1 MYKKNRSGEIGES
14 WGNTRIH
21 PSRLGMWCCLSL
33 AWRLEGYLV
42 PLLKLYIYI
51 YIYTGWQRVFATIIP
66 ESWSQ
71 TGQVLRVAQIKWWS
85 QEPRHQ
91 KNLAINAG
99 GKNNNNRKRIPS
111 SPGIETDQVSPLSA
125 RLQKW
130 FDSPA
135 TCGSYINSALN
146 QTMFKEWTCPA
157 SVGPRG
163 CILLSFFLNFLYFF
177 LLHYWQ
183 SQWYHCNQLTH
194 RSAPERKELSR
205 KKVHPRGHLT
215 WNICRARPV
224 A

>member
-1 MYKKNRSGEIGES
+1 MYKKKRSGEIGES

-42 PLLKLYIYI
+42 PLLKLYIY
-51 YIYTGWQRVFATIIP
+51 TCWQRVFATIIP

-71 TGQVLRVAQIKWWS
+71 TGRVLRVTQIKWWS

-91 KNLAINAG
+91 KNLAINAR
-99 GKNNNNRKRIPS
+99 GKKNNNRKRIPS

-125 RLQKW
+125 RLQEQ

-146 QTMFKEWTCPA
+146 QRTFKEWTCPA
-157 SVGPRG
+157 SVALADVY
-163 CILLSFFLNFLYFF
+163 CFFLFILFF
-177 LLHYWQ
+177 ILFFFITLLAEPVIALQ
-183 SQWYHCNQLTH
+183 STYISFWSWTKRALPEE
-194 RSAPERKELSR
+194 SASKGPPPYMKYL
-205 KKVHPRGHLT
+205 PG
-215 WNICRARPV
+215 
-224 A
+224 

>member
-1 MYKKNRSGEIGES
+1 MLPKPGLKVR
-14 WGNTRIH
+14 
-21 PSRLGMWCCLSL
+21 RLSCTTF
-33 AWRLEGYLV
+33 ETV
-42 PLLKLYIYI
+42 

-71 TGQVLRVAQIKWWS
+71 TGQVLRVTQIKWWS

-91 KNLAINAG
+91 KNLAINAR

-125 RLQKW
+125 RLQEQ

-135 TCGSYINSALN
+135 TYGSYINSALN

-157 SVGPRG
+157 SVALADVY
-163 CILLSFFLNFLYFF
+163 CFFYLFYFLYFFF

-183 SQWYHCNQLTH
+183 SQW
-194 RSAPERKELSR
+194 
-205 KKVHPRGHLT
+205 
-215 WNICRARPV
+215 
-224 A
+224 